1 MFCLHPETQTAK
13 RRNLER
19 ALLRERP
26 SIQGRRDRLVK
37 KKAAIAANMVARG
50 GFEPPQAAS
59 KAAVLTITQ
68 PGNQNLAENYSTYSL
83 KYRYLFLRRQ
93 ATSCG

>member
-1 MFCLHPETQTAK
+1 MFCLHPEAKTAK

-19 ALLRERP
+19 ALLRQRP
-26 SIQGRRDRLVK
+26 GIQGRRDRLVK

-68 PGNQNLAENYSTYSL
+68 PGNQKTVCIIAYVPSNILMFLTD
-83 KYRYLFLRRQ
+83 LFHQ
-93 ATSCG
+93 G